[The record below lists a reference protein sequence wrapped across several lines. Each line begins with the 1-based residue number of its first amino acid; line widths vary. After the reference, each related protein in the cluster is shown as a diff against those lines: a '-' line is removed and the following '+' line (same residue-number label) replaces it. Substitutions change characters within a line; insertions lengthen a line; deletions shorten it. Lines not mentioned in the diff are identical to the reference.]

1 VIERFERPL
10 SESDS
15 RRVRAAIARI
25 EARTAPKAVVIEAL
39 QFVGAGAAV
48 GAGYS
53 LVTKTSLLNSLIAA
67 LVIAACL
74 LAILQF
80 ERWRSTGTSKRQ
92 LQEVRKRLGK
102 SSCAPSLR
110 R

>member
-1 VIERFERPL
+1 
-10 SESDS
+10 
-15 RRVRAAIARI
+15 VRAAIARI

-67 LVIAACL
+67 LVSRPCRTPETRMNPSVPGRSL
-74 LAILQF
+74 MAI
-80 ERWRSTGTSKRQ
+80 
-92 LQEVRKRLGK
+92 
-102 SSCAPSLR
+102 SLDFHSNR
-110 R
+110 V